1 MADTN
6 VDLMKAQVPAWFQ
19 QLTGWESRLVVRVC
33 ACAWAWAC
41 EGDVAVDG
49 TRMRVHAHMLT
60 VGPAGFQG

>member
-33 ACAWAWAC
+33 VRGRVRAKETLLLTAREC
-41 EGDVAVDG
+41 EFKH
-49 TRMRVHAHMLT
+49 TC
-60 VGPAGFQG
+60 

>member
-33 ACAWAWAC
+33 ACAWAC

-49 TRMRVHAHMLT
+49 TRMRVQAHMLT